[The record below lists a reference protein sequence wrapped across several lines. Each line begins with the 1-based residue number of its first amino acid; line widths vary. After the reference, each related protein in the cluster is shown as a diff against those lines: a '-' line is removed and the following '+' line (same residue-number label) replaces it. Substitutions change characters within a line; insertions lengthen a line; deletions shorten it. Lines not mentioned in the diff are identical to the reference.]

1 MNEVKLTKTEIAV
14 IKGINS
20 SLNPLRKKV
29 GKLDEKIKDLMD
41 ERDSYLTQID
51 AIEEPIRKTT
61 GGLSPQEFLDSL
73 EMTETVEAVAENAV
87 STEVLDE
94 VEF

>member
-1 MNEVKLTKTEIAV
+1 MNEVKLTKTEITV

-29 GKLDEKIKDLMD
+29 ARIDEKIKELQE
-41 ERDSYLTQID
+41 ERDGYLEQIN
-51 AIEEPIRKTT
+51 AIEEPIRRTT
-61 GGLSPQEFLDSL
+61 GGLSPKEFLDSL

-87 STEVLDE
+87 STEVVDE
-94 VEF
+94 IEF

>member
-1 MNEVKLTKTEIAV
+1 MNEVKLTKTEITV

-29 GKLDEKIKDLMD
+29 ARIDDKIKELIE
-41 ERDSYLTQID
+41 ERDGYLEQIN
-51 AIEEPIRKTT
+51 AIEEPIRRTT

-87 STEVLDE
+87 STEVVDE

>member
-1 MNEVKLTKTEIAV
+1 MTSVKLTKTEIAV
-14 IKGINS
+14 VKGINS
-20 SLNPLRKKV
+20 SLAPLRRKAS
-29 GKLDEKIKDLMD
+29 KLDEKIKELQA
-41 ERDSYLTQID
+41 ERDGYLAQID

-87 STEVLDE
+87 ATEVVE

>member
-1 MNEVKLTKTEIAV
+1 MTSVKLTKTEITV

-29 GKLDEKIKDLMD
+29 ARIDDKIKELQE
-41 ERDSYLTQID
+41 ERDGYLEQIN
-51 AIEEPIRKTT
+51 AIEEPIRRTT
-61 GGLSPQEFLDSL
+61 GGLSPQEFLDGL

>member
-1 MNEVKLTKTEIAV
+1 MSEVKLTKTEITV
-14 IKGINS
+14 VKGINS
-20 SLNPLRKKV
+20 SLNPIRKKMARI
-29 GKLDEKIKDLMD
+29 DEKIKELQE
-41 ERDSYLTQID
+41 ERDGYLEQIN
-51 AIEEPIRKTT
+51 AIEEPIRKLT

>member
-20 SLNPLRKKV
+20 SLNPLRKKAARIE
-29 GKLDEKIKDLMD
+29 EKIKELIE
-41 ERDSYLTQID
+41 ERDGYLEQIN

>member
-29 GKLDEKIKDLMD
+29 ARIDEKIKELTE
-41 ERDSYLTQID
+41 ERDGYLEQIN
-51 AIEEPIRKTT
+51 AIEEPIRRTT

-87 STEVLDE
+87 STEVVDE
-94 VEF
+94 IEF

>member
-29 GKLDEKIKDLMD
+29 GKLDEKIKELMD
-41 ERDSYLTQID
+41 ERDSYIAQID

-87 STEVLDE
+87 ATEVVE

>member
-1 MNEVKLTKTEIAV
+1 MSEVKLTKTEIAV

-29 GKLDEKIKDLMD
+29 ARIDDKIKELIE
-41 ERDSYLTQID
+41 ERDGYLEQIN

-87 STEVLDE
+87 STEVIDE

>member
-1 MNEVKLTKTEIAV
+1 MTSVKLTKTEIAV
-14 IKGINS
+14 VKGINS

-29 GKLDEKIKDLMD
+29 GKLDEKIKELQE
-41 ERDSYLTQID
+41 ERDGYLAQID
-51 AIEEPIRKTT
+51 AIEEPIRRTT

-87 STEVLDE
+87 STEVFDE

>member
-29 GKLDEKIKDLMD
+29 GKLDEKIKELMD

-73 EMTETVEAVAENAV
+73 EMTETLEAVAENAV
-87 STEVLDE
+87 ATEVVE

>member
-1 MNEVKLTKTEIAV
+1 MTEVKLTKTEIAV
-14 IKGINS
+14 IKGINN

-29 GKLDEKIKDLMD
+29 SKIDEKIAALQE
-41 ERDSYLTQID
+41 ERNTYVEQID
-51 AIEEPIRKTT
+51 AIEAPIRKNT

-73 EMTETVEAVAENAV
+73 EMTETVEAIAEEAV
-87 STEVLDE
+87 STEAVDE

>member
-29 GKLDEKIKDLMD
+29 SKLDEKIKELMD

-87 STEVLDE
+87 ATEVVE

>member
-14 IKGINS
+14 VKGINS
-20 SLNPLRKKV
+20 SLNPLRRKV
-29 GKLDEKIKDLMD
+29 SKLDEKIKELQA
-41 ERDSYLTQID
+41 ERDGYIAQID

-73 EMTETVEAVAENAV
+73 EMTDTVEAVAENAV
-87 STEVLDE
+87 STKVIDE

>member
-1 MNEVKLTKTEIAV
+1 MNEVKLTKTEITV

-29 GKLDEKIKDLMD
+29 ARIDDKIKKLQE
-41 ERDSYLTQID
+41 ERDGYLEQIN
-51 AIEEPIRKTT
+51 AIEEPIRRTT

-87 STEVLDE
+87 STEVVDE
-94 VEF
+94 IEF

>member
-1 MNEVKLTKTEIAV
+1 MNEVKLTKTEITV

-29 GKLDEKIKDLMD
+29 TRIDDKIKELQE
-41 ERDSYLTQID
+41 ERDGYLEQIN
-51 AIEEPIRKTT
+51 AIEEPIRRTT

-87 STEVLDE
+87 STEVVDE

>member
-29 GKLDEKIKDLMD
+29 GKLDEKIKELMD

-87 STEVLDE
+87 ATEVVE